1 MIILPIKNLKYV
13 VDRSRALGF
22 IMITIPCILVIL
34 WIFKINGWLT
44 VDILDFSQFIFG
56 SQSMNLISIMFLLA
70 TTIPIIFP
78 FVSFLY
84 SINLIYQFGSKYTNF
99 LLLHIFLLLFYIFL
113 YYGIDLL
120 TYNLLTRSL
129 FPIFIFYAYIRIG
142 IYLVTSKN
150 KVISDFNKT
159 FNI

>member
-1 MIILPIKNLKYV
+1 MIILPIKNFKYV
-13 VDRSRALGF
+13 VDRSRVLGF

-56 SQSMNLISIMFLLA
+56 SQSMNLISIIFLLA

-129 FPIFIFYAYIRIG
+129 FSIFIFYAYIRIG